1 VDYYAAVTERIF
13 AAAGDAID
21 IFFFGNDFGGQTGPL
36 MGEGLFRRFFVPHL
50 QRLCRLGHDHHKKVM
65 MHCCGAFA
73 PLMPAMI
80 ETGLDGVQSLQ
91 PATPD
96 MQPAALKA
104 RFGRQLVLN
113 GCIDS
118 HHVLI
123 EGTPEMVR
131 RRTREVL
138 DIMRPGGG
146 YILSASHD
154 YLLEETP
161 VENVLAMFDVAGSA
175 GDA

>member
-1 VDYYAAVTERIF
+1 
-13 AAAGDAID
+13 
-21 IFFFGNDFGGQTGPL
+21 
-36 MGEGLFRRFFVPHL
+36 
-50 QRLCRLGHDHHKKVM
+50 
-65 MHCCGAFA
+65 MHCCGSYV

-80 ETGLDGVQSLQ
+80 EAGLDGVQALQ
-91 PATPD
+91 PSTPD

-104 RFGRQLVLN
+104 RFGRQLVFN
-113 GCIDS
+113 GCVDS

-131 RRTREVL
+131 QRTNEVL

-161 VENVLAMFDVAGSA
+161 VENVLAMFSA
-175 GDA
+175 VIKPQP